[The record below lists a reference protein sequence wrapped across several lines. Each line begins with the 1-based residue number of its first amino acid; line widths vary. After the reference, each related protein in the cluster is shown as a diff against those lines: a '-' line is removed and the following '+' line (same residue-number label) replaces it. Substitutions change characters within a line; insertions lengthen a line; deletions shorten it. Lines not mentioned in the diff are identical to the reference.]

1 MDPRNLLWLGCLL
14 VISATQ
20 AASTEK
26 DGTLADA
33 LKRIA
38 ALEVKAKFIDD
49 LVANRTWTALDGKSF
64 FVDENVKLSFD
75 EATKYCK
82 ERKGNLAEVPG
93 TTSENLALWLDNLRK
108 ENDRYWN
115 ALRSQGKGAFVWQQ
129 SGKEVGAT
137 DAYWTDDKST
147 VRGASSVCASF
158 WSDER
163 RGIWKW
169 VAEDC
174 DKAEARV
181 LCQYPIPIRST

>member
-1 MDPRNLLWLGCLL
+1 MGPRNLLWLGCLL

-33 LKRIA
+33 FKRIA

-49 LVANRTWTALDGKSF
+49 LVANKTWTALDGKSF
-64 FVDENVKLSFD
+64 FVDEDVKLSFD

-93 TTSENLALWLDNLRK
+93 TTSENLALRLDNLRK
-108 ENDRYWN
+108 ETDRYWN
-115 ALRSQGKGAFVWQQ
+115 ALRSQGKGVFLWQM

-137 DAYWTDDKST
+137 DTYWTDNKST

-158 WSDER
+158 WSNEKHT
-163 RGIWKW
+163 WKW

-181 LCQYPIPIRST
+181 LCQYPIPIRTT